1 MPRERSLDELLLCAR
16 GGDKDAFG
24 ALFQR
29 LSPGVAGYL
38 RAHRCPDV
46 EDVTSEVF
54 LAAFRGISRFEGDA
68 AALRA
73 WLFSLAHRRR
83 VDAIRRA
90 VRRPQVVD
98 AGLDDDPHSEPSA
111 EEVAL
116 SGSGAPQSGLHPSLT
131 GGALALLHR
140 LTEDQREVLALR
152 VVADLS
158 LEETAVALGR
168 SVGAVKAL
176 QHRALEALRR
186 LVEQGTAVGR
196 TGDSGHGAYPPVA
209 AVR

>member
-1 MPRERSLDELLLCAR
+1 MPRERSLDELLLRAR

-24 ALFQR
+24 ALFRR

-54 LAAFRGISRFEGDA
+54 LAAFRGISRFEGDS

-90 VRRPQVVD
+90 VRSPQVVD
-98 AGLDDDPHSEPSA
+98 AGLGDDPRSEPSA
-111 EEVAL
+111 EDSAL
-116 SGSGAPQSGLHPSLT
+116 AHN

-158 LEETAVALGR
+158 LEDTAVALGR
-168 SVGAVKAL
+168 SVGAVKSL
-176 QHRALEALRR
+176 QHRALEALRQ
-186 LVEQGTAVGR
+186 LVDEDAAVGR

-209 AVR
+209 VGR

>member
-1 MPRERSLDELLLCAR
+1 MPRERSLDELLLRAR

-54 LAAFRGISRFEGDA
+54 LAAFRGISRFEGDS

-98 AGLDDDPHSEPSA
+98 AGLDDDPRSEPSA
-111 EEVAL
+111 EDSAL
-116 SGSGAPQSGLHPSLT
+116 AHT

-158 LEETAVALGR
+158 LEDTAVALGR
-168 SVGAVKAL
+168 SVGAVKSL
-176 QHRALEALRR
+176 QHRALEALRQ
-186 LVEQGTAVGR
+186 LVDEDAAMGR

-209 AVR
+209 AGR

>member
-1 MPRERSLDELLLCAR
+1 MPRERSLDELLLRAR

-98 AGLDDDPHSEPSA
+98 AGLDDDPRSEPSA
-111 EEVAL
+111 EDSAL
-116 SGSGAPQSGLHPSLT
+116 AHT

-158 LEETAVALGR
+158 LEDTAVALGR
-168 SVGAVKAL
+168 SVGAVKSL
-176 QHRALEALRR
+176 QHRALEALRQ
-186 LVEQGTAVGR
+186 LVDEDPAMGR

-209 AVR
+209 AGR

>member
-1 MPRERSLDELLLCAR
+1 MPRERSLDELLLRAR

-68 AALRA
+68 AALRP

-98 AGLDDDPHSEPSA
+98 AGPDDDPRSEPSA
-111 EEVAL
+111 EDSAL
-116 SGSGAPQSGLHPSLT
+116 AHT

-158 LEETAVALGR
+158 LEDTAVALGR
-168 SVGAVKAL
+168 SVGAVKSL
-176 QHRALEALRR
+176 QHRALEALRQ
-186 LVEQGTAVGR
+186 LVDEDAAMGR

-209 AVR
+209 AGR

>member
-1 MPRERSLDELLLCAR
+1 MPRERSLDELLLRAR

-98 AGLDDDPHSEPSA
+98 AGLDDDPRREPSA
-111 EEVAL
+111 EDNAL
-116 SGSGAPQSGLHPSLT
+116 AHT

-158 LEETAVALGR
+158 LEDTAVALGR
-168 SVGAVKAL
+168 SVGAVKSL
-176 QHRALEALRR
+176 QHRALDALRP
-186 LVEQGTAVGR
+186 VFEPAV
-196 TGDSGHGAYPPVA
+196 SP
-209 AVR
+209 

>member
-1 MPRERSLDELLLCAR
+1 MPRERSLDELLMLAR

-24 ALFQR
+24 ALFRQ

-54 LAAFRGISRFEGDA
+54 LSAFRGIGRFEGDA
-68 AALRA
+68 GALRA
-73 WLFSLAHRRR
+73 WLFTLAHRRR
-83 VDAIRRA
+83 VDAVRRA
-90 VRRPQVVD
+90 VRSVED
-98 AGLDDDPHSEPSA
+98 AGLDDDPRTSPSA
-111 EEVAL
+111 EDAAL
-116 SGSGAPQSGLHPSLT
+116 SGGPESGLDPTHAGS
-131 GGALALLHR
+131 ALALLHR
-140 LTEDQREVLALR
+140 LTEDQREVLSLR

-158 LEETAVALGR
+158 LEDTAAAMGR

-186 LVEQGTAVGR
+186 VVDTDRALGR
-196 TGDSGHGAYPPVA
+196 TGDPTRGTYPPVA
-209 AVR
+209 VAR

>member
-1 MPRERSLDELLLCAR
+1 MPRERSLDELLLRAR
-16 GGDKDAFG
+16 GGDKNAFG

-54 LAAFRGISRFEGDA
+54 LSAFRGISRFEGDS

-83 VDAIRRA
+83 VDAVRRV
-90 VRRPQVVD
+90 VRRPQVADV
-98 AGLDDDPHSEPSA
+98 GLTDDPRTVPSA
-111 EEVAL
+111 EEAAL
-116 SGSGAPQSGLHPSLT
+116 SGGPESALHPSHT

-158 LEETAVALGR
+158 LEDTAVALGR
-168 SVGAVKAL
+168 SVGAVKSL
-176 QHRALEALRR
+176 QHRALESLRR
-186 LVEQGTAVGR
+186 LVDEDAALGR
-196 TGDSGHGAYPPVA
+196 TGDGGHGAYPEVA
-209 AVR
+209 VVR

>member
-1 MPRERSLDELLLCAR
+1 MPRERSLDELLLRAR

-24 ALFQR
+24 ALFRR

-54 LAAFRGISRFEGDA
+54 LAAFRGISRFEGDS

-90 VRRPQVVD
+90 VRSPQVVD
-98 AGLDDDPHSEPSA
+98 AGLGDDPRSEPSA
-111 EEVAL
+111 EDSAL
-116 SGSGAPQSGLHPSLT
+116 AHT

-158 LEETAVALGR
+158 LEDTAVALGR
-168 SVGAVKAL
+168 SVGAVKSL
-176 QHRALEALRR
+176 QHRALEALRQ
-186 LVEQGTAVGR
+186 LVDEDVAVGR

-209 AVR
+209 VGR

>member
-1 MPRERSLDELLLCAR
+1 MPRERSLDELLLRAR
-16 GGDKDAFG
+16 GGDREAFG
-24 ALFQR
+24 ALFQQ

-54 LAAFRGISRFEGDA
+54 LSAFRGISRFEGDS

-83 VDAIRRA
+83 VDAVRRA
-90 VRRPQVVD
+90 VRRPQVAD
-98 AGLDDDPHSEPSA
+98 GGLDDDPRTVPSA
-111 EEVAL
+111 EEAAL
-116 SGSGAPQSGLHPSLT
+116 SGGPESGLQPSHT

-158 LEETAVALGR
+158 LEDTAMALGR

-186 LVEQGTAVGR
+186 LVEEDAAVGR
-196 TGDSGHGAYPPVA
+196 TGERDDRAYPAA
-209 AVR
+209 AVGR